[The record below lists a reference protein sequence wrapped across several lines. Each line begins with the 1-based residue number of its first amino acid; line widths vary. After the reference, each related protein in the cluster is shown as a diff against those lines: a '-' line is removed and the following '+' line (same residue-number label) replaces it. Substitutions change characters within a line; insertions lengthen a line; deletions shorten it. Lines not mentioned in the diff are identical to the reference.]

1 MQIYLPSTNNK
12 LQNGWDTVGYNQTWS
27 SEPIDSLT
35 WLVTVCGKIGNL
47 RIGELDAR
55 SLSLPEMCLYKKL
68 YKKFKLRVQAHYT
81 IFQVFAKH
89 NYLLSWWKDGRNFG
103 RSQEVYALSLEFN
116 LLYLVS
122 LRKILSIEVH
132 SWKPSLNQIVYISN
146 RIKKMTR
153 TPSAPLTIL
162 VQEMTLFCIYFVN
175 VDIWAIV
182 RECAKKKR
190 KRRPWKNRT

>member
-1 MQIYLPSTNNK
+1 MGRSVIYALANWMLVHCHYMKCACTRR
-12 LQNGWDTVGYNQTWS
+12 LRLHLRWS
-27 SEPIDSLT
+27 
-35 WLVTVCGKIGNL
+35 
-47 RIGELDAR
+47 
-55 SLSLPEMCLYKKL
+55 Y
-68 YKKFKLRVQAHYT
+68 KLRVQAHYT

-190 KRRPWKNRT
+190 KRRPWKNRNIT

>member
-12 LQNGWDTVGYNQTWS
+12 WQNGWDTVGYNQTWS

-35 WLVTVCGKIGNL
+35 WLVPVCGKIGNL

-89 NYLLSWWKDGRNFG
+89 NYLLSWWKDGRNFD
-103 RSQEVYALSLEFN
+103 RSQEVYALEFN
-116 LLYLVS
+116 LLYLELALEKSCLSKFILESHPLIKLFTFQIELKKWVEH
-122 LRKILSIEVH
+122 LVILSQ
-132 SWKPSLNQIVYISN
+132 SLSRKWRCFASILW
-146 RIKKMTR
+146 M
-153 TPSAPLTIL
+153 LTFERL
-162 VQEMTLFCIYFVN
+162 LENVQ
-175 VDIWAIV
+175 
-182 RECAKKKR
+182 
-190 KRRPWKNRT
+190 RRRGSEGLENLK